1 MIERIQLENG
11 VRLIVE
17 RMPEARALRRA
28 FSFRQGVG
36 QNTSRSM
43 GSVI

>member
-17 RMPEARALRRA
+17 RMPEARSVATGIFIQA
-28 FSFRQGVG
+28 G
-36 QNTSRSM
+36 SRTEQIED
-43 GSVI
+43 V